1 MSTTILNLNVNA
13 RGLNAAANVPV
24 RGLVGACRPH
34 ACPGSM
40 SWDSG
45 AYASDMGAKPQGRK
59 ALRGFAEQPGFERPA
74 LSRASR
80 PSQPALAIARPHV

>member
-13 RGLNAAANVPV
+13 RGFNAAANVTV

-45 AYASDMGAKPQGRK
+45 YAPDMGAKPQGQK

-74 LSRASR
+74 LSRLRR
-80 PSQPALAIARPHV
+80 PSRPALAIARPHV